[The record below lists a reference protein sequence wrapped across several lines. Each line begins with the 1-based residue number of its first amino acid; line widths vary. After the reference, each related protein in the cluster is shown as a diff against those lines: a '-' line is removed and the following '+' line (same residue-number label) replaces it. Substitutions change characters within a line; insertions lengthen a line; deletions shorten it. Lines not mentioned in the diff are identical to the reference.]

1 MEGTGKQGA
10 EESPG
15 LIFLADSQSLW
26 DRVLS
31 MAVCVL
37 PLPPSAPQ
45 NLFFKLSVTGQ
56 IAAWAAPIEKVK
68 ITTYTFFNFPALQVH
83 KIIPTSGTVGDQ
95 T

>member
-1 MEGTGKQGA
+1 MITD
-10 EESPG
+10 
-15 LIFLADSQSLW
+15 FSQRSLW
-26 DRVLS
+26 IQAKIGPLAWKVTESVLI
-31 MAVCVL
+31 L